1 MKSIVKKTLNEIEQ
15 LEEKVKTRINKSYI
29 ETSDIFSAFNNTSKV
44 NALKVDVQI
53 DEDEGTDAIAEGG
66 EDTVYGQGSNP
77 KPEDETYLNLLK
89 KTTSTKKVKV
99 KSWYRNLISL
109 INIYSKGNINEPVYY
124 TIACKVGR

>member
-99 KSWYRNLISL
+99 KS
-109 INIYSKGNINEPVYY
+109 
-124 TIACKVGR
+124 